1 MANFGPS
8 QERRGMVSVDQS
20 TLDDEHFAYCYDK
33 PRKTDVE
40 KLSRFEAEYKSQQD
54 TGKHNCFCDH
64 GGPDCDI
71 CGERIKKDIEKNAN
85 QRMLEAL
92 HDVMNN
98 HKEVEKVRHA
108 LECFVIGQR
117 GRLRAANS
125 ARIAYEKEL
134 RGEIERLG
142 NIVDY
147 LWHNGP
153 PREEDHRDDCGI
165 CGRINGNIS
174 G

>member
-1 MANFGPS
+1 
-8 QERRGMVSVDQS
+8 MVGVDQS
-20 TLDDEHFAYCYDK
+20 TLDDDHFAYCYDK

-71 CGERIKKDIEKNAN
+71 CGERIKKDIEENAN

-92 HDVMNN
+92 HDVLNN
-98 HKEVEKVRHA
+98 QAEAEAVSKA
-108 LECFVIGQR
+108 FNDFVISQR
-117 GRLRAANS
+117 GRLRFANS

-134 RGEIERLG
+134 TDEIKRLTKAINDAINYCYKYEAEHEPG
-142 NIVDY
+142 AIGTDALLEIWQDLQWAV
-147 LWHNGP
+147 
-153 PREEDHRDDCGI
+153 
-165 CGRINGNIS
+165 GR
-174 G
+174 